1 MSVVQTAVGDETAL
15 PQSQECLNT
24 SARTRVEEPLSRW
37 PTGMRSI
44 IPSRCEAA
52 IEIEWLCP
60 SEIPQNCPTQ
70 LYQKGVHHFGRA
82 LPSYMYVMGFG
93 PGM

>member
-15 PQSQECLNT
+15 PAI
-24 SARTRVEEPLSRW
+24 ARMLERLSPNAR
-37 PTGMRSI
+37 GRAIIEVANRDEI

-52 IEIEWLCP
+52 IEIEWPCRSENP
-60 SEIPQNCPTQ
+60 SKLSDAVVP
-70 LYQKGVHHFGRA
+70 KGVHHLGRA